1 MKAMSESQWTA
12 GLRLVLLIFLL
23 PALILTGCKSSSGGG
38 GAASFASVVIPNAN
52 EALIR
57 QTTVS
62 VFKADGYEFFDVPGG
77 GMLFEKPG
85 SLANDI
91 AYGGWIEDRGAR
103 VRVKAEIILLPEGS
117 HRLQCQVYM
126 VQHAGDTFFQE
137 EHKLSRLSAGPYR
150 KLLNAVAT
158 RLQ

>member
-1 MKAMSESQWTA
+1 MKTTRESQRST
-12 GLRLVLLIFLL
+12 GLCLA
-23 PALILTGCKSSSGGG
+23 ALIILLAALIVTGCKSSSGGS
-38 GAASFASVVIPNAN
+38 AASFASVVIPDRS

-57 QTTVS
+57 QTAVS
-62 VFKADGYEFFDVPGG
+62 VFRVDGYESFEAPGG
-77 GMLFEKPG
+77 GMAFEKRG

-91 AYGGWIEDRGAR
+91 AYGGWIEDRTTR
-103 VRVKAEIILLPEGS
+103 VRVKAEIILLPDGS

-150 KLLNAVAT
+150 KLLEEVAT
-158 RLQ
+158 RLK